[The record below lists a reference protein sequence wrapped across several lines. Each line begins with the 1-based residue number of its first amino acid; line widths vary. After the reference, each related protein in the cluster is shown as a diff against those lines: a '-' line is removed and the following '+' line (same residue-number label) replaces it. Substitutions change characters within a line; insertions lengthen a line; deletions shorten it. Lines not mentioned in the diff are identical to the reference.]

1 MTASH
6 GGYGGVREGW
16 RCVRRGRV
24 YPLGTPR
31 CGSCAA
37 ALARAVGEL
46 RALRT
51 GLPPHLTT
59 FDLEMPTDEHTSSE
73 PPADAGTEGL
83 APRVEHL
90 VRLLRAGQVLTG
102 ESVGELFECSSR
114 TGRRLLA
121 EAQRFLSHPT
131 D

>member
-6 GGYGGVREGW
+6 GGYGEVREGW
-16 RCVRRGRV
+16 RCFRCGRAC
-24 YPLGTPR
+24 PLGTPR
-31 CGSCAA
+31 CASCAA
-37 ALARAVGEL
+37 TLARTVREL

-59 FDLEMPTDEHTSSE
+59 FDLDMPTDGHTSSE
-73 PPADAGTEGL
+73 FPADAGTEGL
-83 APRVEHL
+83 APRVDHL

-121 EAQRFLSHPT
+121 EAQRFLSRPT